1 MLANILML
9 AEEESAIF
17 NMRNI
22 ILVAVIVGVLVGY
35 KVYKNKT
42 MG

>member
-1 MLANILML
+1 MLADIFML
-9 AEEESAIF
+9 AQEDSAIF
-17 NMRNI
+17 NMRNL
-22 ILVAVIVGVLVGY
+22 ILVVVIVGILVGY

>member
-1 MLANILML
+1 MLANFFML
-9 AEEESAIF
+9 AQEESAIF

-22 ILVAVIVGVLVGY
+22 ILVAVLVGVLVGY